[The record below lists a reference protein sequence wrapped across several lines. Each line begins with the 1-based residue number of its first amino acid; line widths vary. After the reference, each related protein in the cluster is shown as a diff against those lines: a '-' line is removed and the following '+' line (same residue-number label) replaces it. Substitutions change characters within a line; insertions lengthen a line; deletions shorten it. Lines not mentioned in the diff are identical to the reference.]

1 MGKTVN
7 SHIAEKKDTRGVIE
21 RGGVTPIRA
30 LAVLL
35 GKIKEGK
42 DFDEK
47 SLAYKKALEAFEK
60 ARAADKKPR
69 NTVKTY
75 MRE

>member
-1 MGKTVN
+1 MGKTVK

-21 RGGVTPIRA
+21 RGGATPLRA

-42 DFDEK
+42 DFDKK
-47 SLAYKKALEAFEK
+47 SSAYKKALEAFEK
-60 ARAADKKPR
+60 ARASDKKPR
-69 NTVKTY
+69 NKVKTY